1 MSAHSSPGRPSR
13 RALLIGAS
21 GLAGRQVLS
30 TLLDDPAHGQVHA
43 WVRRP
48 LARAHDKLSQQVVDF
63 ERLDRVAVPE
73 VDAVFCCLGTTL
85 RAAGSRAAFRRV
97 DHDHVLAC
105 ARAARAAGAGH
116 FLLVS
121 AIGADARSRVFYSRV
136 KGETEQALRALDFP
150 VLLIARPS
158 LLSGDRDSLGQ
169 ADRPLERLGL
179 WLTRPVARLLPTR
192 VRPIPATVVA
202 RALLRALPASPPGV
216 RVIDSAELH
225 KLGAP

>member
-21 GLAGRQVLS
+21 GLVGRQVLS
-30 TLLDDPAHGQVHA
+30 TLLDDPAYGQVHA

-48 LARAHDKLSQQVVDF
+48 LARAHDKLAQQVVDF

-85 RAAGSRAAFRRV
+85 RVAGSRAAFRRV

-136 KGETEQALRALDFP
+136 KGETEADVCALGYPSVTL
-150 VLLIARPS
+150 VRPS
-158 LLSGDRDSLGQ
+158 FLAGER
-169 ADRPLERLGL
+169 AEWRPGERLAIAVL
-179 WLTRPVARLLPTR
+179 SPLSFLVPARYRPVAD
-192 VRPIPATVVA
+192 IAVA
-202 RALLRALPASPPGV
+202 RALVDAAAHGRPGV
-216 RVIDSAELH
+216 EIIESDRLQTF
-225 KLGAP
+225 G